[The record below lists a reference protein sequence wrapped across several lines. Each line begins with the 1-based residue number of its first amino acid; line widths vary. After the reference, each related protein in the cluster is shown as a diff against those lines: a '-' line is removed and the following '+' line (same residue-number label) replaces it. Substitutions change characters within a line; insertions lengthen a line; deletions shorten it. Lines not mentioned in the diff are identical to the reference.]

1 MKMQAAQGAAARKEG
16 ANETFAPSQRAPSLK
31 KKKKWTLSSVTSLLL
46 AIIPLVGFVLFNGFT
61 LVVSFLV
68 MFCDV
73 DLYDLGSG
81 FDWNN
86 FAGFKAVFVDGW
98 ANRQFALDISKYFYR
113 ACGITVWVASTQFVT
128 LAIALAISV
137 LLATKPFG
145 GRVFQI
151 LFFIPYIC
159 SSVAVSIMWKWI
171 FSSDEAGVLNTILGK
186 TVLWT
191 SDPKTM
197 TWTIVVAI
205 IWQAPG
211 YGIVMYKAA
220 LGSVDPALYEAAQ
233 MDGAN
238 AWTQFYKITLP
249 SIAPTTFYLLMAGV
263 IAGLLSF
270 DIPKLFSPLDW
281 TGEAGPDNMGLT
293 TVLYVYI
300 RGMTYHDM
308 PAASVMSWVMFVI
321 TFIASFIMFKM
332 RNRKEREA

>member
-1 MKMQAAQGAAARKEG
+1 MWMWMFNDSFGIINDLLVRMFGEG
-16 ANETFAPSQRAPSLK
+16 ARVQWFNDPSVYT
-31 KKKKWTLSSVTSLLL
+31 WMIFIVT
-46 AIIPLVGFVLFNGFT
+46 V
-61 LVVSFLV
+61 
-68 MFCDV
+68 
-73 DLYDLGSG
+73 
-81 FDWNN
+81 
-86 FAGFKAVFVDGW
+86 
-98 ANRQFALDISKYFYR
+98 
-113 ACGITVWVASTQFVT
+113 
-128 LAIALAISV
+128 
-137 LLATKPFG
+137 
-145 GRVFQI
+145 
-151 LFFIPYIC
+151 
-159 SSVAVSIMWKWI
+159 
-171 FSSDEAGVLNTILGK
+171 
-186 TVLWT
+186 
-191 SDPKTM
+191 
-197 TWTIVVAI
+197 
-205 IWQAPG
+205 WQAPG

-238 AWTQFYKITLP
+238 VWTQFYKITLP